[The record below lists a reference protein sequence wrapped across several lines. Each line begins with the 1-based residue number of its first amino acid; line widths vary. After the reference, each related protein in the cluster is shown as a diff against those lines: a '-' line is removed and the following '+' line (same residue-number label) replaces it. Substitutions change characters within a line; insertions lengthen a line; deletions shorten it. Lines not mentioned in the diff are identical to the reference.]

1 MAHLFRSSAI
11 VLLALVSLAGSAIA
25 QPEDAAHR
33 LGDNLYT
40 GGMDVGVS
48 GEGLKS
54 VFAAGESV
62 SLRAAI
68 AGTAHM
74 VGRDVR
80 FEAPVGGSLYGAGFS
95 VAIDA
100 PVTGSAIAAGYDV
113 EITAKGSLGGDALL
127 AGRYVRVDG
136 PVAGH
141 ALLTGDVVEIGA
153 PIGGSAEI
161 RAREIRFKPGARI
174 DGTLSYW
181 SDKTLAIPAEIVSA
195 DRVTAHLVDLP
206 VDHFARDLVG
216 GLVVMLLV
224 LLVAG
229 ALFILALMP
238 LLSGARAALVKR
250 PWWTFLAGIV
260 ALSALFGSIFVLAIS
275 LIGIPLIPVVLLLTP
290 FLLAAGYLTSAYALG
305 GALLDRLRANA
316 SSQNRWAALGALV
329 IGLVVLGLLHSI
341 PIFGWVVGVAATLLG
356 LGALARRLLG
366 GPASA
371 VAA

>member
-1 MAHLFRSSAI
+1 MALSLRSFAI
-11 VLLALVSLAGSAIA
+11 ALLAVLSASGAAIA
-25 QPEDAAHR
+25 QDADAAHR

-40 GGMDVGVS
+40 SGMDVGVS
-48 GEGLKS
+48 GAGLKS

-62 SLRAAI
+62 SLDAGI

-74 VGRDVR
+74 IGRDVR
-80 FEAPVGGSLYGAGFS
+80 FTAPVGGSVYGAGYS

-100 PVTGSAIAAGYDV
+100 PVTGSATAAGYDV
-113 EITAKGSLGGDALL
+113 EITAKGSIGGDALL

-153 PIGGSAEI
+153 PISGSAEI

-181 SDKTLAIPAEIVSA
+181 SDKTLTVPADVVSA

-206 VDHFARDLVG
+206 VDHAARDLVG

-238 LLSGARAALVKR
+238 LLSGARAALVAR

-260 ALSALFGSIFVLAIS
+260 ALSALFGSIFVLAVS

-290 FLLAAGYLTSAYALG
+290 FLLAAGYLTTAYALG
-305 GALLDRLRANA
+305 GALLDRVRANA

-329 IGLVVLGLLHSI
+329 IGLVVLGFLHSI

-356 LGALARRLLG
+356 LGALARRLLA
-366 GPASA
+366 GPAPA
-371 VAA
+371 PAA